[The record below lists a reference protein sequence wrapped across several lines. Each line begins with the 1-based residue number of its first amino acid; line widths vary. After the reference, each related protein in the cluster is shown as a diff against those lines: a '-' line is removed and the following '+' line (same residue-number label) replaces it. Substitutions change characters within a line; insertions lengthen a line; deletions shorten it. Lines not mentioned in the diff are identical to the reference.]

1 MEFSQSWEPR
11 TFSLAR
17 AREKQ
22 PRGPTGVRASF
33 LITGTGGK
41 VGKSTVGCALGF
53 ALRARGL
60 RIGVMKPAEVGC
72 ADYNGKLEASDTR
85 ALALAAGCGL
95 PVELMCPYRYRSA
108 TSPPAAAELDS
119 LPPPELG
126 RISDCFDR
134 IAAASDLVLVE
145 STGGL
150 AEPLTWQ
157 TDFADLAAALDLEVI
172 VVIGNRPGALNSALL
187 SLRYAA
193 SKGLRVAGWIFN
205 ELEPALPPGDPTTVK
220 TLSRLTDTSCL
231 GTMRFKEPLSIE
243 VVEKLLLR
251 T

>member
-1 MEFSQSWEPR
+1 MS
-11 TFSLAR
+11 
-17 AREKQ
+17 
-22 PRGPTGVRASF
+22 VNF
-33 LITGTGGK
+33 LITGTGSR

-53 ALRARGL
+53 AFRARGL

-72 ADYNGKLEASDTR
+72 ADHNGQLEASDAR
-85 ALALAAGCGL
+85 ALALAAGCDL

-119 LPPPELG
+119 QPQPELG

-150 AEPLTWQ
+150 AEPITWQ
-157 TDFADLAAALDLEVI
+157 SDFADLAAALDLEVI
-172 VVIGNRPGALNSALL
+172 VVIANRLGAINSALL
-187 SLRYAA
+187 TLRYAA
-193 SKGLRVAGWIFN
+193 SKGLRVAGWILN
-205 ELEPALPPGDPTTVK
+205 DLEPAVRPRDPTTVK
-220 TLSRLTDTSCL
+220 TLSRLSDSSCL

-251 T
+251 ASGVTVP

>member
-1 MEFSQSWEPR
+1 MS
-11 TFSLAR
+11 
-17 AREKQ
+17 
-22 PRGPTGVRASF
+22 VNF
-33 LITGTGGK
+33 LITGTGSR

-53 ALRARGL
+53 AFRARGL

-72 ADYNGKLEASDTR
+72 ADHNGQLEASDTR
-85 ALALAAGCGL
+85 ALALAAGCDL
-95 PVELMCPYRYRSA
+95 PVELMCPYRYHSA

-119 LPPPELG
+119 QPQPELE

-150 AEPLTWQ
+150 AEPITWQ
-157 TDFADLAAALDLEVI
+157 SDFADLAAALDLEVI
-172 VVIGNRPGALNSALL
+172 VVIANRLGAINSALL
-187 SLRYAA
+187 TLRYAA
-193 SKGLRVAGWIFN
+193 SKGLRVAGWILN
-205 ELEPALPPGDPTTVK
+205 DLEPAVRPGDPTTVK

-251 T
+251 ASGVTVP

>member
-1 MEFSQSWEPR
+1 MS
-11 TFSLAR
+11 
-17 AREKQ
+17 
-22 PRGPTGVRASF
+22 VNF
-33 LITGTGGK
+33 LITGTGNR

-53 ALRARGL
+53 AFRARGL

-72 ADYNGKLEASDTR
+72 ANHNGQLEASDTR
-85 ALALAAGCGL
+85 ALALAAGCDL
-95 PVELMCPYRYRSA
+95 PMELMCPYRYRSA

-119 LPPPELG
+119 QPQPELG

-134 IAAASDLVLVE
+134 VAAASDLVLVE

-150 AEPLTWQ
+150 AEPITWQ
-157 TDFADLAAALDLEVI
+157 SDFADLAAALDLEVI
-172 VVIGNRPGALNSALL
+172 VVIANRLGAINSALL
-187 SLRYAA
+187 TLRYAA
-193 SKGLRVAGWIFN
+193 SKGLRVAGWILN
-205 ELEPALPPGDPTTVK
+205 DLEPAVRPGDPTTVK

-251 T
+251 ASGVTVP

>member
-1 MEFSQSWEPR
+1 MS
-11 TFSLAR
+11 
-17 AREKQ
+17 
-22 PRGPTGVRASF
+22 VNF
-33 LITGTGGK
+33 LITGTGSR

-53 ALRARGL
+53 AFRARGL

-72 ADYNGKLEASDTR
+72 ADHNGQLEASDTR
-85 ALALAAGCGL
+85 ALALAAGCDL

-119 LPPPELG
+119 QPQPELG

-134 IAAASDLVLVE
+134 VAAASDLVLVE

-150 AEPLTWQ
+150 AGPITWQ
-157 TDFADLAAALDLEVI
+157 SDFADLAAALDLEVI
-172 VVIGNRPGALNSALL
+172 VVIANRLGAINSALL
-187 SLRYAA
+187 TLRYAA
-193 SKGLRVAGWIFN
+193 SKGLRVAGWILN
-205 ELEPALPPGDPTTVK
+205 DLEPAVRPRDPTTVK
-220 TLSRLTDTSCL
+220 TLSRLTDSSCL

-251 T
+251 ASGVTVP

>member
-1 MEFSQSWEPR
+1 MS
-11 TFSLAR
+11 
-17 AREKQ
+17 
-22 PRGPTGVRASF
+22 VNF
-33 LITGTGGK
+33 LITGTGSR

-53 ALRARGL
+53 AFRARGL

-72 ADYNGKLEASDTR
+72 AEHNGKLEASDTR
-85 ALALAAGCGL
+85 ALALAAGCDL
-95 PVELMCPYRYRSA
+95 PAELMCPYRYRSA

-119 LPPPELG
+119 QPQPELG

-150 AEPLTWQ
+150 AEPITWQ
-157 TDFADLAAALDLEVI
+157 SDFADLAAALDLEVI
-172 VVIGNRPGALNSALL
+172 VVIANRLGAINSALL
-187 SLRYAA
+187 TLRYAA
-193 SKGLRVAGWIFN
+193 SKGLRVAGWILN
-205 ELEPALPPGDPTTVK
+205 DLEPAVRPGDPTTVK
-220 TLSRLTDTSCL
+220 TLSLLTGTSCL

-251 T
+251 ASGVTVP

>member
-1 MEFSQSWEPR
+1 MS
-11 TFSLAR
+11 
-17 AREKQ
+17 
-22 PRGPTGVRASF
+22 VNF
-33 LITGTGGK
+33 LITGACSR

-53 ALRARGL
+53 AFRARGL
-60 RIGVMKPAEVGC
+60 RVGVMKPTEVGC
-72 ADYNGKLEASDTR
+72 ADHDGQLEALDTR
-85 ALALAAGCGL
+85 ALALAAGCDL

-119 LPPPELG
+119 LPQPELG

-150 AEPLTWQ
+150 AEPITWQ
-157 TDFADLAAALDLEVI
+157 SDFADLAAALDLEVI
-172 VVIGNRPGALNSALL
+172 VVIANRLGAINSTLL
-187 SLRYAA
+187 TLRYAA
-193 SKGLRVAGWIFN
+193 SKGLRVAGWILN
-205 ELEPALPPGDPTTVK
+205 DLEPALRPGDPTTVK

-251 T
+251 ASGVTVR

>member
-1 MEFSQSWEPR
+1 MS
-11 TFSLAR
+11 
-17 AREKQ
+17 
-22 PRGPTGVRASF
+22 VNF
-33 LITGTGGK
+33 LITGTGSR

-53 ALRARGL
+53 AFRARGL

-72 ADYNGKLEASDTR
+72 ADDNGQLEASDTR
-85 ALALAAGCGL
+85 ALALAAGCDL

-108 TSPPAAAELDS
+108 TSPPAAAELD
-119 LPPPELG
+119 LQPQPELG

-145 STGGL
+145 SAGGL
-150 AEPLTWQ
+150 AEPITWQ
-157 TDFADLAAALDLEVI
+157 SDFADLAAALDLEVI
-172 VVIGNRPGALNSALL
+172 VVIANRLGAINSALL
-187 SLRYAA
+187 TLRYAA
-193 SKGLRVAGWIFN
+193 SKGLRVAGWILN
-205 ELEPALPPGDPTTVK
+205 DLEPAVRPGDPTTVK

-251 T
+251 ASGVAVP